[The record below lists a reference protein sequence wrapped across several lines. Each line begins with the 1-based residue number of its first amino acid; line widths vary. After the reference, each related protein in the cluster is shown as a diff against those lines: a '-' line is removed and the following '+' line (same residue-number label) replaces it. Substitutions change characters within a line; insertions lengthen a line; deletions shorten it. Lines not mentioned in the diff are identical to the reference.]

1 MPNTGNFDL
10 VAEITLA
17 KLNELLQAAY
27 QSSKIPHSVDVPP
40 GTMFGTYQVV
50 DGVVQISSVGLTLV
64 MAPPNSV
71 VITLPAQIGVQLAN
85 PPVPSLTSFNMTA
98 NILVTLPMGQL
109 PDPVLKVGLITDGLP
124 RGNVTVNLTSGNPVP
139 ALTPAIILDYVNQ
152 EYANGTIPN
161 TLSKPGVS
169 FGPFTGD
176 TYLEVFDSQSDPAK
190 AIGVSKTA
198 GGVEIDIPVHLRI
211 SNLSPTGA
219 SPMGVGATLAVAIP
233 LATAVD
239 SITAQ
244 FSMATV
250 TVPNFGPWPQEPEQ
264 TNYNADKAGAATF
277 MINLDDLLK
286 AKLKAYAQQFV
297 GAIPDKKFFI
307 PTQAEIETFIGD
319 QVYQKLLNT
328 NNIGIWTP
336 NPPPKSPVTV
346 KNVTPRALADAAAI
360 GINANAGSD
369 PSVWTNFI
377 PGGRDFAVA
386 VNGAIVIQSVNDA
399 VQQKFG
405 GLPTTLHNINGHD
418 VELKSVNPSLQEGSI
433 HLEGDV
439 TVINAI
445 AGSIDVDASY
455 SADVGLT
462 WKTNPG
468 PPVTQMIQPVTL
480 NSSVGLSVLAWIISL
495 VLGFITGG
503 LVGGVV
509 VLVVLVLVQN
519 LASNIGGIV
528 VRDDVTQQVVGIG
541 AWPQTLD
548 QIGTVT
554 ALFSDPIDIHTDSV
568 VMSG

>member
-1 MPNTGNFDL
+1 MPSTGNFDL
-10 VAEITLA
+10 VAEITQT

-27 QSSKIPHSVDVPP
+27 QSSKIPHAVNVPP
-40 GTMFGTYQVV
+40 GTMFGTYQLA
-50 DGVVQISSVGLTLV
+50 DGVVQISSIGLALV
-64 MAPPNSV
+64 MAPPDSV
-71 VITLPAQIGVQLAN
+71 VITLPAQIGVQIAN

-109 PDPVLKVGLITDGLP
+109 PGPVLKVGLITDGLP
-124 RGNVTVNLTSGNPVP
+124 RGNVNVNLTGGNPVP
-139 ALTPAIILDYVNQ
+139 AITPKIILDYVNQ

-161 TLSKPGVS
+161 TVSQPGVS
-169 FGPFTGD
+169 FGACTGD
-176 TYLEVFDSQSDPAK
+176 AYLEVFDSQSDPAK
-190 AIGVSKTA
+190 AITVSPVA

-211 SNLSPTGA
+211 SNLSPAGA
-219 SPMGVGATLAVAIP
+219 SPMGIGATLAISIP
-233 LATAVD
+233 LATTGD

-244 FSMATV
+244 FSIATV
-250 TVPNFGPWPQEPEQ
+250 TVTNFGPWPQEPEQ
-264 TNYNADKAGAATF
+264 TNYNTDKAGAAAF
-277 MINLDDLLK
+277 GINLDDLLK
-286 AKLKAYAQQFV
+286 AKLKAYEQQFV
-297 GAIPDKKFFI
+297 SAIPDKTFFI

-319 QVYQKLLNT
+319 QVYQSLLNT
-328 NNIGIWTP
+328 GNIGIWTP
-336 NPPPKSPVTV
+336 NPPPGSPV
-346 KNVTPRALADAAAI
+346 NVNNVAPRALADAAAI
-360 GINANAGSD
+360 GINSNAGSD
-369 PSVWTNFI
+369 PSVWKNFI

-386 VNGAIVIQSVNDA
+386 VNGPIVINSVNDA
-399 VQQKFG
+399 VQKKFG

-455 SADVGLT
+455 SADVGFT
-462 WKTNPG
+462 WQTNPG
-468 PPVTQMIQPVTL
+468 PPVSQMIQPVTL
-480 NSSVGLSVLAWIISL
+480 DSSVGLSVLAWILSL
-495 VLGFITGG
+495 VLGFITLG
-503 LVGGVV
+503 LVGGVIA
-509 VLVVLVLVQN
+509 LVVLVLVQN

-554 ALFSDPIDIHTDSV
+554 ASFSDPIDIHADSV